1 MNLFIRKTKK
11 PVLTVLAAI
20 PLLLWGC
27 ATTSSTLGNDFNSA
41 SVSHIKKGVTTFSQ
55 ILKWLG
61 EPSYTK
67 PISADEMMWLYSWSR
82 PTADLTVVPF
92 GHRNIGT
99 TGIKKILWLYIRGNV
114 VVNYTYEEK
123 VI

>member
-1 MNLFIRKTKK
+1 MNLFIRQ
-11 PVLTVLAAI
+11 TVRLAFLAATLI
-20 PLLLWGC
+20 SILLWGC
-27 ATTSSTLGNDFNSA
+27 ATTSSTTGNEFNSA
-41 SVSHIKKGVTTFSQ
+41 IVPKIKMGTTTTSQ

-61 EPSYTK
+61 EPFYK
-67 PISADEMMWLYSWSR
+67 KQISETDMVWLYSWSR
-82 PTADLTVVPF
+82 PTADMKVVPF

-99 TGIKKILWLYIRGNV
+99 TGIKKILWLFIRNDT